1 MKQYATENIRNLA
14 LLGHGGT
21 GKTSL
26 AEAALFV
33 SGAINRLGKVED
45 GTTTSDFDPDD
56 IKRKVS
62 ISASL
67 APVEWNGH
75 KINIIDTP
83 GYADFLGD
91 AYSGLAAAD
100 AALVVVCAAAGV
112 QVGTEQVWQLAT
124 ERGVPRAIMINR
136 IDRENAD
143 FEKTLRQVQ
152 AQLHKRCIAVEVAV
166 GSQESFQGVVD
177 LIDQKA
183 YLGDKAT
190 VGEPPAEMAAI
201 IETLRAELLEAVAEN
216 DEELLEKYLEGT
228 ELTPEEIR
236 HGLAL
241 GIVSGELY
249 PVFTGSAARTVG
261 IPRLLDDIAEFFPS
275 PADRIVKAYEGER
288 EVELTADRNGPLAAQ
303 VFKTTADPYVGKLTY
318 LRVYSGTLKSDSHV
332 WDVNKGI
339 DERVGH
345 LFMVR
350 GKHEEPVQEI
360 VAGDIGAVAKLA
372 ETLTGNTLTTKEHP
386 LLLPPLQFPQ
396 PVFSVAIFPK
406 SKADTEKMSAALSRI
421 AEEDPVLRVH
431 RDPDTT
437 EMILSGLGE
446 SHVESACEKMR
457 RKFGADVYHE
467 TPRVAYK
474 ETVTAKISA
483 EHTHKKQSGGHG
495 QYAKVTLEIEPLPR
509 GSGFQFVN
517 RTVGGSVPKQYVPA
531 VEHGVQEAL
540 HHGVISNNEL
550 VDVRVTLTDGK
561 EHPVDSSEMA
571 FKLAGSQALR
581 EGIEKAKPV
590 LLEPIVNVRVKAP
603 ETFTGDLVSDLNGK
617 RAHVLGIT
625 PEDHGTVIDA
635 QAPLAEMQHYAT
647 DLRSLTQGRAT
658 FSIAFDHYAE
668 VPEHVAKRLIDS
680 VAAKNHNGHEEHHHA
695 KAS

>member
-14 LLGHGGT
+14 LIGHGGT

-33 SGAINRLGKVED
+33 SGATSRLGKVED
-45 GTTTSDFDPDD
+45 GTTTTDFDPDEV
-56 IKRKVS
+56 KRKVS
-62 ISASL
+62 VSVAL
-67 APVEWNGH
+67 APVEWNSH

-83 GYADFLGD
+83 GYADFQGD

-100 AALVVVCAAAGV
+100 AALVVVCAASGV
-112 QVGTEQVWQLAT
+112 QVGTEQTWEIAAA
-124 ERGVPRAIMINR
+124 RGMPRAVLINR

-143 FEKTLRQVQ
+143 FREALRQVQ
-152 AQLHKRCIAVEVAV
+152 SELSKRCVAVEVPI
-166 GSQESFQGVVD
+166 GSQESYQGVVD
-177 LIDQKA
+177 LVDQKA
-183 YLGDKAT
+183 YLGDKAS
-190 VGEPPAEMAAI
+190 PADAPADMADIVA
-201 IETLRAELLEAVAEN
+201 ELRAQLIEAVAEN
-216 DEELLEKYLEGT
+216 DENLLEKYLEGT

-241 GIVSGELY
+241 GIASGDLY
-249 PVFTGSAARTVG
+249 PVLTCSATKTIGVS
-261 IPRLLDDIAEFFPS
+261 RLLDAVTEFFPS
-275 PADRIVKAYEGER
+275 PSAHVVKATQDGKEIELSADRG
-288 EVELTADRNGPLAAQ
+288 GPLAAQ

-318 LRVYSGTLKSDSHV
+318 LRVYSGTLKADSHV
-332 WDVNKGI
+332 WDANKGV

-350 GKHEEPVQEI
+350 GKHEEAVPEI

-372 ETLTGNTLTTKEHP
+372 ETLTGNTLTTKEHAV
-386 LLLPPLQFPQ
+386 LLPPLRFPE
-396 PVFSVAIFPK
+396 PVFSVAIYPK
-406 SKADTEKMSAALSRI
+406 SKADTEKMSHALARI

-431 RDPDTT
+431 RDPDTG

-446 SHVESACEKMR
+446 SHVESACEKMK
-457 RKFGADVYHE
+457 RKFGADVLHE
-467 TPRVAYK
+467 TPRVPYK
-474 ETVTAKISA
+474 ETVTSKTSA

-509 GSGFQFVN
+509 GSGFEFVN

-540 HHGVISNNEL
+540 HQGVLSHNQL
-550 VDVRVTLTDGK
+550 VDVRVSLTDGK

-571 FKLAGSQALR
+571 FKLAGAQALK
-581 EGIEKAKPV
+581 EGVEKARPV

-635 QAPLAEMQHYAT
+635 QAPLAEMQRYAT

-668 VPEHVAKRLIDS
+668 VPEHVAKKVID
-680 VAAKNHNGHEEHHHA
+680 AAVKANSNGDHH
-695 KAS
+695 